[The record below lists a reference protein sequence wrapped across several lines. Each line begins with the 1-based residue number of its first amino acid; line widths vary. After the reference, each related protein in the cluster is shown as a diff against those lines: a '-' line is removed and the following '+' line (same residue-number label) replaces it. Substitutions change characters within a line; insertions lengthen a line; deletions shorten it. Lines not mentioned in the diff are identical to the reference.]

1 MVTLNTADGATS
13 RLAGKTLD
21 QFERFGQVPAHH
33 VIGEVFK
40 SNRSDLETAELL
52 KLLGTLVTALKTW
65 MNNDNAPHTPPAP
78 VAVIPKLLV

>member
-1 MVTLNTADGATS
+1 MVTLNKADGATS

-33 VIGEVFK
+33 VIGQVFK

-52 KLLGTLVTALKTW
+52 KLLGTLVTTLKTW

>member
-33 VIGEVFK
+33 VIGQVFK

-52 KLLGTLVTALKTW
+52 KLLGTLVTTLKTW

-78 VAVIPKLLV
+78 AAVIPKLLV

>member
-33 VIGEVFK
+33 VIGQVFK

-52 KLLGTLVTALKTW
+52 KLLGTLVTTLKTW
-65 MNNDNAPHTPPAP
+65 MNNDNAPHTAPAP

>member
-33 VIGEVFK
+33 VIGQVFK

-52 KLLGTLVTALKTW
+52 KLLGTLVTTLKTW
-65 MNNDNAPHTPPAP
+65 MNNDNAPHTSPAP